1 MTSKEEGSEG
11 MKSEV
16 TVTGVVVTNDE
27 GLVILPEMVVTS
39 LPEVTLSLEV
49 ISSEV
54 VTTGRRC
61 ITVTAE
67 EEEEEEDD
75 DEEEEDKKRDF

>member
-1 MTSKEEGSEG
+1 MTSKEEGGEG

-54 VTTGRRC
+54 VTTGRLC

-67 EEEEEEDD
+67 EEEEEED
-75 DEEEEDKKRDF
+75 EEEEDKKRDF